1 MLMSEQKEEQEV
13 HIVLISNEP
22 GRAYSALVLALG
34 SVTMGAKCKLYCK
47 MNGLEIVKKGGASKI
62 TMPGPF
68 LDKYLHDAI
77 EAGVQV
83 TACGPSK
90 EMLKQM
96 GITAD
101 NLEPGV
107 EFEDVIGF
115 LTAASA
121 CFKKRWNGTIDLKL
135 L

>member
-1 MLMSEQKEEQEV
+1 
-13 HIVLISNEP
+13 
-22 GRAYSALVLALG
+22 
-34 SVTMGAKCKLYCK
+34 
-47 MNGLEIVKKGGASKI
+47 
-62 TMPGPF
+62 MPGAPS

-77 EAGVQV
+77 NTGVQI

-96 GITAD
+96 GVTPD

-115 LTAASA
+115 LNASLPA
-121 CFKKRWNGTIDLKL
+121 SKKGGMVLFI
-135 L
+135 